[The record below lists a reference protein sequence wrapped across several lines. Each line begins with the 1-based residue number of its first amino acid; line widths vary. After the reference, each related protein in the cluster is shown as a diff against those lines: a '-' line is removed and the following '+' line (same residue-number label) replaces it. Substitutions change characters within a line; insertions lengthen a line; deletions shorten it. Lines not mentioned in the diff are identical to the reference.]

1 VFANWA
7 KDMPSRGLTD
17 WLRARIVEGK
27 GNRRCPTNVDF
38 VSQLRAAP
46 LYRKKVCRFVLER
59 LEQAHGSLEPAN
71 LSRATIEHIMPQ
83 TLTDEWRATLGE
95 DANALH
101 AKWCDTL
108 GNLALTAHN
117 QSLSN
122 AAFGSK
128 RETYERSHIDLTRG
142 VAGKASWGPEEIQER
157 GAELA
162 GVAAAIWPSPH
173 EGDSTGL

>member
-1 VFANWA
+1 
-7 KDMPSRGLTD
+7 
-17 WLRARIVEGK
+17 
-27 GNRRCPTNVDF
+27 
-38 VSQLRAAP
+38 
-46 LYRKKVCRFVLER
+46 VLER